1 MQPARFVHTGWQFG
15 LSAESEK
22 RKEKENNPANR
33 KKEGFIMAHGIT
45 ATDGMAYVGR
55 VPWHGLGVQI
65 DSKAMTA
72 AEAIEAAG
80 LDWLVSTTPIYT
92 KSSTFQSGT
101 APWQDQIDS
110 YNRITGKMAV
120 VREDTGDILG
130 MVSEKYKCVQNT
142 ECFKFFDS
150 IVGAGEAVY
159 QTVGSLFEGRKVWI
173 LAHMGNGEYKLDN
186 GDLIESY
193 VLLDTS
199 HDGSSAL
206 RMRHTPVRVVCAN
219 TLGAAL
225 TNEAQF
231 YARHTAGI
239 AGRVSEAR
247 DVLGLNKVYMERF
260 MAECNQIADKAFSSQ
275 QMERFTY
282 KMLKLDPDKDIN
294 LQHGIS
300 AVAGEK
306 MIELF
311 HTGLGNKGETRWDAF
326 NAVTE
331 FADFYKGS
339 RAIDSIGSTD
349 DDVVAK
355 RLQSSWFGEGQGMR
369 GKAWNILRLEG
380 EPLEKALEPD
390 KTPIATY

>member
-80 LDWLVSTTPIYT
+80 MNWLVSTTPIYT
-92 KSSTFQSGT
+92 KDSIGFFPRHYS
-101 APWQDQIDS
+101 QIA
-110 YNRITGKMAV
+110 GKMAV
-120 VREDTGDILG
+120 VREDTGDVLG

-159 QTVGSLFEGRKVWI
+159 QTVGSLFGGRKVWI

-206 RMRHTPVRVVCAN
+206 RMRHTPIRVVCAN
-219 TLGAAL
+219 TLGAA
-225 TNEAQF
+225 TSTEAEF

-239 AGRVSEAR
+239 DGRVSEAR

-260 MAECNQIADKAFSSQ
+260 MAQCNQIADKAFSSQ
-275 QMERFTY
+275 QMERLTY

-294 LQHGIS
+294 LQHGVS
-300 AVAGEK
+300 AAAGEK

-331 FADFYKGS
+331 FSDFYRGS
-339 RAIDSIGSTD
+339 RSVDSIGSTED
-349 DDVVAK
+349 SVVAK
-355 RLQSSWFGEGQGMR
+355 RIQSSWFGEGQGIR
-369 GKAWNILRLEG
+369 GKAWKILQLNDDG
-380 EPLEKALEPD
+380 LTKALEPD
-390 KTPIATY
+390 KTPISAQ